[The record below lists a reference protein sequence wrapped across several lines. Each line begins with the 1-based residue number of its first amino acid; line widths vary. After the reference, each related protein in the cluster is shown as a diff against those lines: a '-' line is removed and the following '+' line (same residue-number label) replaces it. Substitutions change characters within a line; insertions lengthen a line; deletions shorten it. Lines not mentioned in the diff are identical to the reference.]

1 MYYRGPTLEAVRMGT
16 WKLHLVK
23 NNKWR
28 GGDSEEMPQLFD
40 LAADIGESNNVLADN
55 PDVVADIMVH
65 VEAAR
70 AELGDAATGAEGT
83 GRRPQGRVDNPVT
96 LTTFDPDH
104 PYYMAEYDLA
114 DRG

>member
-1 MYYRGPTLEAVRMGT
+1 
-16 WKLHLVK
+16 
-23 NNKWR
+23 
-28 GGDSEEMPQLFD
+28 MPQLFD
-40 LAADIGESNNVLADN
+40 LASDVGETSNVLADH
-55 PDVVADIMVH
+55 PDVVAQIMVH
-65 VEAAR
+65 VDAAR
-70 AELGDAATGAEGT
+70 ADLGDTAAGVEGS